1 MSETRRKLTTI
12 FSADVQD
19 YSRLMGADEEGTLA
33 TLKRYRDAM
42 ARLIAAHDG
51 RVVNTWGD
59 GLIAEFQSVVEAVR
73 AAVDVQNELAGLNA
87 ERPSETQM
95 RFRIGINLGD
105 VIAEGDD
112 LYGDGVNI
120 AARLQASAPAGG
132 IVISNTVYDQVR
144 NKVAVGFDFL
154 GQLEV
159 KNIEGGV
166 ASYAVRIGDRED
178 GAEEH
183 ALRQRGTSQGSTR
196 GNGGGQEGLRQGGPS
211 QGTRG
216 NGAADPRDRQ
226 AARPQAP
233 IEASGTPQ
241 DSRPAASAGTWGR
254 QSSTDAARPHPQ
266 GAAST
271 EPAGT
276 GGPQSGAEAKGPQTP
291 PMTASPATPGS
302 RRFAVIAVIGAA
314 LVAINLLAW
323 RGVLWSVWPVL
334 GLSIF
339 SALLWLRRR
348 RDIDRVFGL
357 LAIAA
362 LTVVTVN
369 LLTFDGTF
377 WAVWPLLGLAIAA
390 ALRWVLRR
398 G

>member
-73 AAVDVQNELAGLNA
+73 AAVDVQNELEGLNA

-178 GAEEH
+178 GADEH

-196 GNGGGQEGLRQGGPS
+196 GNGGGQEGMRQGGPP

-233 IEASGTPQ
+233 TEASGTPQ

-266 GAAST
+266 GAASA
-271 EPAGT
+271 EPTGT

-302 RRFAVIAVIGAA
+302 RKFAVIAVIGAA
-314 LVAINLLAW
+314 LIAINLLAW